1 MAVKHIRKEQGKNEH
16 VSSQLCCINMN
27 CIVCTM
33 RQLSFVCEIM
43 QLAAFPLRNLRDLRE
58 KRPFTCKERARKERG
73 YSLTALLYK
82 HELHDSTMRQLSFVC
97 VIMQLAAFSLRNL
110 RDLRETWPFTCK
122 GRTRKE
128 QGIKQQHET
137 RNKETKK
144 ITNISI
150 NN

>member
-1 MAVKHIRKEQGKNEH
+1 MFLG
-16 VSSQLCCINMN
+16 
-27 CIVCTM
+27 
-33 RQLSFVCEIM
+33 FVCD
-43 QLAAFPLRNLRDLRE
+43 NLRDLRE
-58 KRPFTCKERARKERG
+58 NRPFTHKERARKEQGKSKERTRNERAC
-73 YSLTALLYK
+73 SLTALLYK